1 MSDKKQKN
9 KTMDK
14 IDKNLE
20 SKIKELVKNN
30 KIIEALKLIQDE
42 LKLGLRNSKEL
53 LDKYRKL

>member
-1 MSDKKQKN
+1 
-9 KTMDK
+9 MDK